1 MPPDYY
7 ATRAELHEEVG
18 RINVNVEKVNSKID
32 RAEARRCAM
41 DCRHDHC
48 SRRVDHCGGR
58 RLVAD
63 DILMEKDGCWEM
75 GAGASEQFGS
85 DMMLY

>member
-32 RAEARRCAM
+32 RAEARIVRWT
-41 DCRHDHC
+41 
-48 SRRVDHCGGR
+48 VGTIIVVGG
-58 RLVAD
+58 LIIAAVED
-63 DILMEKDGCWEM
+63 WLPTI
-75 GAGASEQFGS
+75 S
-85 DMMLY
+85 